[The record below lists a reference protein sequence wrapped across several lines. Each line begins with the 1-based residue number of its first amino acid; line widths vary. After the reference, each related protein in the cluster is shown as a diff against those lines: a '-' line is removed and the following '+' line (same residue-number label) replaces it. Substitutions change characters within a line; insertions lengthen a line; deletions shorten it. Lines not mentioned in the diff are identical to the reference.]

1 MKKTKKPINE
11 LKGIKKEDMIP
22 VKQKKSKRKRG
33 IYLGYYS
40 RLIFNVILFLSLVVT
55 SYIFINKSIVIQ
67 EAKNVSY
74 EEHGNADYKVF
85 LKDNIYYEDKYLDK
99 NMSYIANLIDYISV
113 DYNYKFKADTL
124 FDGEYSYKIRAD
136 LEILNAENKTLF
148 FTKKYD
154 LIKEKTFTI
163 ENQNEYNIVENIK
176 IDYDH
181 YNSLANG
188 FKSSYGV
195 DTESNLIIYLDIY
208 RNIDQNS
215 INNPNINGKGT
226 IKLTIPLSEKA
237 INIKMDSMEINNKNV
252 ITSLDDYYLEDIK
265 YLIIGIISLIVSL
278 YLFIKIVKRLSRL
291 SISPTD
297 YDKTLKKILNQYDRL
312 IVTTSSMPNLEKNN
326 IIKLKEFVELLDAK
340 DNLHKPIFFIEV
352 TPHQKAYFFIQ
363 DDDNIILFTLKNID
377 NKKIY
382 VII

>member
-33 IYLGYYS
+33 LYLGYYS

-74 EEHGNADYKVF
+74 EEHGNTDYKVF

-195 DTESNLIIYLDIY
+195 DTESNLIVYLDLY

-215 INNPNINGKGT
+215 INNPNSNGKGT

-326 IIKLKEFVELLDAK
+326 IIKVKEFVELLDAK

-377 NKKIY
+377 NK
-382 VII
+382 

>member
-1 MKKTKKPINE
+1 MKKTKKTINE

-74 EEHGNADYKVF
+74 EEHGNTDYKVF

-215 INNPNINGKGT
+215 INNPNINGNGT

-363 DDDNIILFTLKNID
+363 DDDKIILFTLKNID
-377 NKKIY
+377 NK
-382 VII
+382 

>member
-1 MKKTKKPINE
+1 MKKAKKTINE

-74 EEHGNADYKVF
+74 EEHGNTDYKVF

-113 DYNYKFKADTL
+113 DYNYNFKADTL

-195 DTESNLIIYLDIY
+195 DTESNLIVYLDLY

-215 INNPNINGKGT
+215 INNPNINGNGT

-278 YLFIKIVKRLSRL
+278 YLFIKIVKKLSRL

-363 DDDNIILFTLKNID
+363 DDDKIILFTLKNID
-377 NKKIY
+377 NK
-382 VII
+382 

>member
-1 MKKTKKPINE
+1 MKKAKKTINE

-74 EEHGNADYKVF
+74 EEHGNTDYKVF

-163 ENQNEYNIVENIK
+163 ENQNEYNIVENVK

-363 DDDNIILFTLKNID
+363 DDDKIILFTLKNID
-377 NKKIY
+377 NK
-382 VII
+382 

>member
-1 MKKTKKPINE
+1 MKKAKKTINE

-74 EEHGNADYKVF
+74 EEHGNTDYKVF

-113 DYNYKFKADTL
+113 DYNYNFKADTL

-215 INNPNINGKGT
+215 INNPNINGNGT

-363 DDDNIILFTLKNID
+363 DDDKIILFTLKNID
-377 NKKIY
+377 NK
-382 VII
+382 

>member
-1 MKKTKKPINE
+1 MKKAKKTINE

-74 EEHGNADYKVF
+74 EEHGNTDYKVF

-113 DYNYKFKADTL
+113 DYNYNFKADTL

-215 INNPNINGKGT
+215 INNPNINGNGT

-377 NKKIY
+377 NK
-382 VII
+382 

>member
-1 MKKTKKPINE
+1 MKKAKKPINE

-215 INNPNINGKGT
+215 INNPNINGNET

-265 YLIIGIISLIVSL
+265 YLIIGVISLIVSL

-312 IVTTSSMPNLEKNN
+312 IVTTSSMPDLEKNN

-352 TPHQKAYFFIQ
+352 TPHQKSYFFIQ
-363 DDDNIILFTLKNID
+363 DDDKIILFTLKNID
-377 NKKIY
+377 NK
-382 VII
+382 

>member
-1 MKKTKKPINE
+1 MKKAKKTINE

-113 DYNYKFKADTL
+113 DYNYNFKADTL

-215 INNPNINGKGT
+215 INNPNINGNGT

-377 NKKIY
+377 NK
-382 VII
+382 

>member
-1 MKKTKKPINE
+1 MKKAKKTINE

-74 EEHGNADYKVF
+74 EEHGNTDYKVF

-215 INNPNINGKGT
+215 INNPNINGNET

-377 NKKIY
+377 NK
-382 VII
+382 

>member
-1 MKKTKKPINE
+1 MKKAKKTINE

-215 INNPNINGKGT
+215 INNPNINGNGT

-377 NKKIY
+377 NK
-382 VII
+382 

>member
-1 MKKTKKPINE
+1 MKKAKKTINE

-74 EEHGNADYKVF
+74 EEHGNTDYKVF

-195 DTESNLIIYLDIY
+195 DTESNLIVYLDIY

-215 INNPNINGKGT
+215 INNPNINGNET

-377 NKKIY
+377 NK
-382 VII
+382 

>member
-1 MKKTKKPINE
+1 MKKAKKTINE

-74 EEHGNADYKVF
+74 EEHGNTDYKVF

-195 DTESNLIIYLDIY
+195 DTESNLIIYLDLY

-215 INNPNINGKGT
+215 INNPNINGNGT

-278 YLFIKIVKRLSRL
+278 YLFIIIVKRLSRL

-363 DDDNIILFTLKNID
+363 DDDKIILFTLKNID
-377 NKKIY
+377 NK
-382 VII
+382 

>member
-1 MKKTKKPINE
+1 MKKAKKTINE

-74 EEHGNADYKVF
+74 EEHGNTDYKVF

-215 INNPNINGKGT
+215 INNPNINGNET

-363 DDDNIILFTLKNID
+363 DDDKIILFTLKNID
-377 NKKIY
+377 NK
-382 VII
+382 

>member
-1 MKKTKKPINE
+1 MKKAKKTINE

-195 DTESNLIIYLDIY
+195 DTESNLIVYLDLY

-363 DDDNIILFTLKNID
+363 DDDKIILFTLKNID
-377 NKKIY
+377 NK
-382 VII
+382 

>member
-1 MKKTKKPINE
+1 MKKAKKPINE

-195 DTESNLIIYLDIY
+195 DTESNLIVYLDIY

-215 INNPNINGKGT
+215 INNPNINGNGT

-291 SISPTD
+291 SISTTD

-377 NKKIY
+377 NK
-382 VII
+382 

>member
-1 MKKTKKPINE
+1 MKKAKKTINE

-195 DTESNLIIYLDIY
+195 DTESNLIVYLDIY

-215 INNPNINGKGT
+215 INNPNINGNGT

-237 INIKMDSMEINNKNV
+237 INIKMDSMEINNKKV

-363 DDDNIILFTLKNID
+363 DDDKIILFTLKNID
-377 NKKIY
+377 NK
-382 VII
+382 

>member
-74 EEHGNADYKVF
+74 EEHGNTDYKVF

-363 DDDNIILFTLKNID
+363 DDDKIILFTLKNID
-377 NKKIY
+377 NK
-382 VII
+382 

>member
-1 MKKTKKPINE
+1 MKKAKKTINE

-74 EEHGNADYKVF
+74 EEHGNTDYKVF

-195 DTESNLIIYLDIY
+195 DTESNLIVYLDLY

-215 INNPNINGKGT
+215 INNPNINGNGT

-312 IVTTSSMPNLEKNN
+312 IVTTSSMPDLEKNN

-363 DDDNIILFTLKNID
+363 DDDKIILFTLKNID
-377 NKKIY
+377 NK
-382 VII
+382 

>member
-1 MKKTKKPINE
+1 MKKAKKPINE

-74 EEHGNADYKVF
+74 EEHGNTDYKVF

-113 DYNYKFKADTL
+113 DYNYNFKADTL

-195 DTESNLIIYLDIY
+195 DTESNLIVYLDLY

-215 INNPNINGKGT
+215 INNPNINGNGT

-363 DDDNIILFTLKNID
+363 DDDKIILFTLKNID
-377 NKKIY
+377 NK
-382 VII
+382 

>member
-74 EEHGNADYKVF
+74 EEHGNTDYKVF

-195 DTESNLIIYLDIY
+195 DTESNLIVYLDLY

-215 INNPNINGKGT
+215 INNPNINGNGT

-377 NKKIY
+377 NK
-382 VII
+382 

>member
-33 IYLGYYS
+33 LYLGYYS

-74 EEHGNADYKVF
+74 EEHGNTDYKVF

-363 DDDNIILFTLKNID
+363 DDDKIILFTLKNID
-377 NKKIY
+377 NK
-382 VII
+382 

>member
-1 MKKTKKPINE
+1 MKKAKKTINE

-67 EAKNVSY
+67 EVKNVSY
-74 EEHGNADYKVF
+74 EEHGNTDYKVF

-195 DTESNLIIYLDIY
+195 DTESNLILYLDLY

-215 INNPNINGKGT
+215 INNPNINGNGT

-237 INIKMDSMEINNKNV
+237 INIKMDSMEINNKKV

-377 NKKIY
+377 NK
-382 VII
+382 

>member
-11 LKGIKKEDMIP
+11 LKGITKEDMIP

-215 INNPNINGKGT
+215 INNPNINGNGT

-363 DDDNIILFTLKNID
+363 DDDKIILFTLKNID
-377 NKKIY
+377 NK
-382 VII
+382 

>member
-33 IYLGYYS
+33 LYLGYYS

-377 NKKIY
+377 NK
-382 VII
+382 

>member
-1 MKKTKKPINE
+1 MKKTKKTINE

-33 IYLGYYS
+33 LYLGYYS

-74 EEHGNADYKVF
+74 EEHGNTDYKVF

-148 FTKKYD
+148 FTKRYD

-195 DTESNLIIYLDIY
+195 DTESNLIIYLDLY
-208 RNIDQNS
+208 RYIDQNS
-215 INNPNINGKGT
+215 INNPNINGNGT

-237 INIKMDSMEINNKNV
+237 INIKMDSMEINNKKV

-377 NKKIY
+377 NK
-382 VII
+382 

>member
-1 MKKTKKPINE
+1 MKKAKKTINE
-11 LKGIKKEDMIP
+11 WKGIKKEDMIP

-74 EEHGNADYKVF
+74 EEHGNTDYKVF

-195 DTESNLIIYLDIY
+195 DTESNLIIYLDLY

-215 INNPNINGKGT
+215 INNPNINGNGT

-265 YLIIGIISLIVSL
+265 YLIIGVISLIVSL

-363 DDDNIILFTLKNID
+363 DDDKIILFTLKNID
-377 NKKIY
+377 NK
-382 VII
+382 

>member
-33 IYLGYYS
+33 LYLGYYS

-215 INNPNINGKGT
+215 INNPNINGNGT

-326 IIKLKEFVELLDAK
+326 IIKVKEFVELLDAK

-363 DDDNIILFTLKNID
+363 DDDKIILFTLKNID
-377 NKKIY
+377 NK
-382 VII
+382 

>member
-1 MKKTKKPINE
+1 MKKSKKTINE

-363 DDDNIILFTLKNID
+363 DDDKIILFTLKNID
-377 NKKIY
+377 NK
-382 VII
+382 

>member
-1 MKKTKKPINE
+1 MKKAKKTINE

-113 DYNYKFKADTL
+113 DYNYNFKADTL

-363 DDDNIILFTLKNID
+363 DDDKIILFTLKNID
-377 NKKIY
+377 NK
-382 VII
+382 

>member
-1 MKKTKKPINE
+1 MKKAKKTINE

-195 DTESNLIIYLDIY
+195 DTESNLIVYLDIY

-363 DDDNIILFTLKNID
+363 DDDKIILFTLKNID
-377 NKKIY
+377 NK
-382 VII
+382 

>member
-1 MKKTKKPINE
+1 MKKAKKTINE

-74 EEHGNADYKVF
+74 EEHGNTDYKVF

-215 INNPNINGKGT
+215 INNPNINGNET

-265 YLIIGIISLIVSL
+265 YLIIGVISLIVSL

-312 IVTTSSMPNLEKNN
+312 IVTTSSMPDLEKNN

-363 DDDNIILFTLKNID
+363 DDDKIILFTLKNID
-377 NKKIY
+377 NK
-382 VII
+382 

>member
-1 MKKTKKPINE
+1 MKKAKKPINE

-195 DTESNLIIYLDIY
+195 DTESNLIVYLDLY

-215 INNPNINGKGT
+215 INNPNINGNGT

-363 DDDNIILFTLKNID
+363 DDDKIILFTLKNID
-377 NKKIY
+377 NK
-382 VII
+382 

>member
-1 MKKTKKPINE
+1 MKKAKKTINE

-74 EEHGNADYKVF
+74 EEHGNTDYKVF

-113 DYNYKFKADTL
+113 DYNYNFKADTL

-195 DTESNLIIYLDIY
+195 DTESNLIIYLDLY

-215 INNPNINGKGT
+215 INNPNINGNGT

-237 INIKMDSMEINNKNV
+237 INIKMDSMEINNKKV

-363 DDDNIILFTLKNID
+363 DDDKIILFTLKNID
-377 NKKIY
+377 NK
-382 VII
+382 

>member
-1 MKKTKKPINE
+1 MKKAKKTINE

-74 EEHGNADYKVF
+74 EEHGNTDYKVF

-215 INNPNINGKGT
+215 INNPNINGNET

-340 DNLHKPIFFIEV
+340 ENLHKPIFFIEV

-363 DDDNIILFTLKNID
+363 DDDKIILFTLKNID
-377 NKKIY
+377 NK
-382 VII
+382 

>member
-1 MKKTKKPINE
+1 MKKAKKTINE

-74 EEHGNADYKVF
+74 EEHGNTDYKVF

-195 DTESNLIIYLDIY
+195 DTESNLIVYLDIY

-215 INNPNINGKGT
+215 INNPNINGNGT

-363 DDDNIILFTLKNID
+363 DDDKIILFTLKNID
-377 NKKIY
+377 NK
-382 VII
+382 

>member
-11 LKGIKKEDMIP
+11 LKGITKEDMIP

-33 IYLGYYS
+33 LYLGYYS

-195 DTESNLIIYLDIY
+195 DTESNLIIYLDIF

-215 INNPNINGKGT
+215 INNPNINGNGT

-363 DDDNIILFTLKNID
+363 DDDKIILFTLKNID
-377 NKKIY
+377 NK
-382 VII
+382 

>member
-1 MKKTKKPINE
+1 MKKAKKPINE

-33 IYLGYYS
+33 IYLGHYS

-113 DYNYKFKADTL
+113 DYNYNFKADTL

-363 DDDNIILFTLKNID
+363 DDDKIILFTLKNID
-377 NKKIY
+377 NK
-382 VII
+382 

>member
-1 MKKTKKPINE
+1 MKKAKKTINE

-67 EAKNVSY
+67 EVKNVSY
-74 EEHGNADYKVF
+74 EEHGNTDYKVF
-85 LKDNIYYEDKYLDK
+85 LKDNIFYYEDKYLDK

-195 DTESNLIIYLDIY
+195 DTESNLIIYLDLY

-215 INNPNINGKGT
+215 INNPNINGNGT

-377 NKKIY
+377 NK
-382 VII
+382 

>member
-215 INNPNINGKGT
+215 INNPNINGNGT

-326 IIKLKEFVELLDAK
+326 TIKLKEFFELLDAK

-363 DDDNIILFTLKNID
+363 DDDKIILFTLKNID
-377 NKKIY
+377 NK
-382 VII
+382 

>member
-1 MKKTKKPINE
+1 MKKAKKTINE

-74 EEHGNADYKVF
+74 EEHGNTDYKVF

-176 IDYDH
+176 IDYDL

-195 DTESNLIIYLDIY
+195 DTESNLIVYLDLY

-363 DDDNIILFTLKNID
+363 DDDKIILFTLKNID
-377 NKKIY
+377 NK
-382 VII
+382 